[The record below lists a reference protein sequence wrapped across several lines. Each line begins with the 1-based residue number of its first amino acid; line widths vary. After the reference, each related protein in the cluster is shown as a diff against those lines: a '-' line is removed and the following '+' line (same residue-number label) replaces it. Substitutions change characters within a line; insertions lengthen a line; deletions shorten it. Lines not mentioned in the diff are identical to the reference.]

1 MLKTSSAGRSGQSA
15 LAGLEKRLTG
25 RVPDD
30 SDVPGPV
37 RKAVR
42 FMLAGGALTAIV
54 GIFLLIATIADKNA
68 LTDSS
73 GKKLSSGEFTS
84 NVVGTAITYL
94 ILVVIWVLMARMN
107 RAGYNWARIL
117 ASVFCA
123 ISTYDAYSLVNS
135 LHRRDDHH
143 VAGIVY
149 IVFTLALWVVGV
161 IAIALLLAAGVERV
175 LPGAL
180 RGALALRRRARWRQA
195 PYGALAAWPAC
206 CGENPFTS

>member
-1 MLKTSSAGRSGQSA
+1 MLKTSSVGRSGQSA

-30 SDVPGPV
+30 SDVPAPV
-37 RKAVR
+37 RKAAR
-42 FMLAGGALTAIV
+42 FMLAGGALTAII
-54 GIFLLIATIADKNA
+54 GIFLLFATIADKNA

-107 RAGYNWARIL
+107 RSGYNWARIL

-135 LHRRDDHH
+135 LSGGTTIT

-161 IAIALLLAAGVERV
+161 LAIALSWRSESSAYY
-175 LPGAL
+175 
-180 RGALALRRRARWRQA
+180 RARS
-195 PYGALAAWPAC
+195 AAR
-206 CGENPFTS
+206 

>member
-1 MLKTSSAGRSGQSA
+1 MLKTSSGVRSGQSA

-30 SDVPGPV
+30 SDVPAPV
-37 RKAVR
+37 RKAAR

-54 GIFLLIATIADKNA
+54 GIFLLFATIADKNA

-73 GKKLSSGEFTS
+73 GKKLSNGEFTS

-135 LHRRDDHH
+135 LTGGTTIT

-161 IAIALLLAAGVERV
+161 IAIALSWRSESSAYY
-175 LPGAL
+175 
-180 RGALALRRRARWRQA
+180 RARS
-195 PYGALAAWPAC
+195 AAR
-206 CGENPFTS
+206 

>member
-1 MLKTSSAGRSGQSA
+1 MLKTSSGVRSGQSA

-42 FMLAGGALTAIV
+42 FMLTGGIMTAIV
-54 GIFLLIATIADKNA
+54 GIFLIIVTIADKNA

-73 GKKLSSGEFTS
+73 GKKLSNSEFTS
-84 NVVGTAITYL
+84 NVVGTAITYV

-107 RAGYNWARIL
+107 RSGYNWARIL

-135 LHRRDDHH
+135 LTAGVTIT

-149 IVFTLALWVVGV
+149 IAVTLALWVVGV
-161 IAIALLLAAGVERV
+161 IAIALIWRSESSAYF
-175 LPGAL
+175 
-180 RGALALRRRARWRQA
+180 RARS
-195 PYGALAAWPAC
+195 AAR
-206 CGENPFTS
+206 

>member
-1 MLKTSSAGRSGQSA
+1 MLKTSSVGRSGQSA

-30 SDVPGPV
+30 ADVPGPV
-37 RKAVR
+37 RKAAR

-54 GIFLLIATIADKNA
+54 GIFLLFATIANKNA

-135 LHRRDDHH
+135 LKGGTTIT
-143 VAGIVY
+143 VAGVVY

-161 IAIALLLAAGVERV
+161 IAIALSWRAESSAYY
-175 LPGAL
+175 
-180 RGALALRRRARWRQA
+180 RARS
-195 PYGALAAWPAC
+195 AAR
-206 CGENPFTS
+206 

>member
-1 MLKTSSAGRSGQSA
+1 MLKTSSVGRSGQSA

-54 GIFLLIATIADKNA
+54 GIFLLFATIANKNV

-73 GKKLSSGEFTS
+73 GKKLSSAEFTS

-135 LHRRDDHH
+135 LKSGTTIT
-143 VAGIVY
+143 VAGVVY

-161 IAIALLLAAGVERV
+161 LAIALSWRSESSAYY
-175 LPGAL
+175 
-180 RGALALRRRARWRQA
+180 RARS
-195 PYGALAAWPAC
+195 AAR
-206 CGENPFTS
+206 

>member
-1 MLKTSSAGRSGQSA
+1 MLKTSSASRSGQSA
-15 LAGLEKRLTG
+15 VAGLEKRLTG

-30 SDVPGPV
+30 SEVPGPV

-42 FMLAGGALTAIV
+42 FMLGGGALTAV
-54 GIFLLIATIADKNA
+54 TGIFLLIATIADKNA

-73 GKKLSSGEFTS
+73 GKKLSSSQFTS
-84 NVVGTAITYL
+84 NLVGTVITYL

-107 RAGYNWARIL
+107 RSGYNWARIL

-135 LHRRDDHH
+135 LKGGTTIT

-149 IVFTLALWVVGV
+149 IVLTLALWVVGV
-161 IAIALLLAAGVERV
+161 IAIALIWRSESSAYY
-175 LPGAL
+175 
-180 RGALALRRRARWRQA
+180 RARS
-195 PYGALAAWPAC
+195 AAR
-206 CGENPFTS
+206 

>member
-1 MLKTSSAGRSGQSA
+1 MLKTSSASRSGQSA
-15 LAGLEKRLTG
+15 VAGLEKRLTG

-37 RKAVR
+37 RKGVR
-42 FMLAGGALTAIV
+42 FMLAGGGLTAV
-54 GIFLLIATIADKNA
+54 TGIFLLIATIADKNA
-68 LTDSS
+68 LTNSS

-84 NVVGTAITYL
+84 NLVGTVITYL

-107 RAGYNWARIL
+107 RSGYNWARIL

-135 LHRRDDHH
+135 LKGGTTIT

-149 IVFTLALWVVGV
+149 IVLTLALWVVGV
-161 IAIALLLAAGVERV
+161 IAIALIWRSESSVYYRSRSAAR
-175 LPGAL
+175 
-180 RGALALRRRARWRQA
+180 
-195 PYGALAAWPAC
+195 
-206 CGENPFTS
+206 

>member
-1 MLKTSSAGRSGQSA
+1 
-15 LAGLEKRLTG
+15 
-25 RVPDD
+25 
-30 SDVPGPV
+30 
-37 RKAVR
+37 
-42 FMLAGGALTAIV
+42 MLAGGALTAIV
-54 GIFLLIATIADKNA
+54 CIFLLFATIANKNA

-73 GKKLSSGEFTS
+73 GKKLSSAEFTS
-84 NVVGTAITYL
+84 NVVGTAVTYV

-135 LHRRDDHH
+135 LTGGSTIT

-161 IAIALLLAAGVERV
+161 IAIALVWRSESSAYY
-175 LPGAL
+175 
-180 RGALALRRRARWRQA
+180 RARSEAR
-195 PYGALAAWPAC
+195 
-206 CGENPFTS
+206 

>member
-15 LAGLEKRLTG
+15 VAGLEKRLTG

-30 SDVPGPV
+30 SDVPSPV
-37 RKAVR
+37 RKGVR
-42 FMLAGGALTAIV
+42 FMLAGGALTAVV
-54 GIFLLIATIADKNA
+54 GIFLLFATIADKNA

-84 NVVGTAITYL
+84 NVVSTVITYV

-107 RAGYNWARIL
+107 RSGHNWARIL

-123 ISTYDAYSLVNS
+123 ISTYDAYELVNS
-135 LHRRDDHH
+135 LSGGATIT

-149 IVFTLALWVVGV
+149 IVFTLATWVVGV
-161 IAIALLLAAGVERV
+161 ISIALIWRSESSVYY
-175 LPGAL
+175 
-180 RGALALRRRARWRQA
+180 RARS
-195 PYGALAAWPAC
+195 AAR
-206 CGENPFTS
+206 

>member
-1 MLKTSSAGRSGQSA
+1 MLKTSSVGRSGQSA
-15 LAGLEKRLTG
+15 LAGLENRLTG

-37 RKAVR
+37 RKAAR

-54 GIFLLIATIADKNA
+54 GIFLLFATIADKNA
-68 LTDSS
+68 LTNSS
-73 GKKLSSGEFTS
+73 GKKLSNGEFTS

-135 LHRRDDHH
+135 LKGGTTIT
-143 VAGIVY
+143 VAGVVY

-161 IAIALLLAAGVERV
+161 IAIALSWRAESSAYY
-175 LPGAL
+175 
-180 RGALALRRRARWRQA
+180 RARS
-195 PYGALAAWPAC
+195 AAR
-206 CGENPFTS
+206 

>member
-1 MLKTSSAGRSGQSA
+1 MLKTSSASRSGQSA
-15 LAGLEKRLTG
+15 VAGLEKRLTG

-30 SDVPGPV
+30 SEVPGPV

-42 FMLAGGALTAIV
+42 FMLGGGALTAV
-54 GIFLLIATIADKNA
+54 TGIFLLIATIADKNA
-68 LTDSS
+68 LTNSS
-73 GKKLSSGEFTS
+73 GKKLSSSEFTS
-84 NVVGTAITYL
+84 NLVGTVITYL

-135 LHRRDDHH
+135 LKGGTTIT

-149 IVFTLALWVVGV
+149 IVLTLALWVVGV
-161 IAIALLLAAGVERV
+161 IAIALIWRSESSAYY
-175 LPGAL
+175 
-180 RGALALRRRARWRQA
+180 RARS
-195 PYGALAAWPAC
+195 AAR
-206 CGENPFTS
+206 

>member
-1 MLKTSSAGRSGQSA
+1 MLKTSSVGRSGQSA

-30 SDVPGPV
+30 SEVPGPV

-42 FMLAGGALTAIV
+42 FMLGGGALTAV
-54 GIFLLIATIADKNA
+54 TGIFLLIATIADKNA
-68 LTDSS
+68 LTNSS
-73 GKKLSSGEFTS
+73 GKKLSSSEFTS
-84 NVVGTAITYL
+84 NLVGTVITYL

-107 RAGYNWARIL
+107 RSGYNWARIL

-135 LHRRDDHH
+135 LKGGTTIT

-149 IVFTLALWVVGV
+149 IVLTLALWVVGV
-161 IAIALLLAAGVERV
+161 IAIALIWRSESSAYY
-175 LPGAL
+175 
-180 RGALALRRRARWRQA
+180 RARS
-195 PYGALAAWPAC
+195 AAR
-206 CGENPFTS
+206 

>member
-1 MLKTSSAGRSGQSA
+1 
-15 LAGLEKRLTG
+15 
-25 RVPDD
+25 
-30 SDVPGPV
+30 
-37 RKAVR
+37 
-42 FMLAGGALTAIV
+42 MLAGGALTAIV
-54 GIFLLIATIADKNA
+54 GIFLLFATIADKNA

-135 LHRRDDHH
+135 LKGGTTIT
-143 VAGIVY
+143 VAGVVY

-161 IAIALLLAAGVERV
+161 IAIALSWRSESSAYY
-175 LPGAL
+175 
-180 RGALALRRRARWRQA
+180 RARS
-195 PYGALAAWPAC
+195 AAR
-206 CGENPFTS
+206 

>member
-15 LAGLEKRLTG
+15 VASLEKRLTG

-42 FMLAGGALTAIV
+42 FMLAGGALTAVV

-84 NVVGTAITYL
+84 NVVSTAITYV

-107 RAGYNWARIL
+107 RSGHNGARIL

-135 LHRRDDHH
+135 LTGGSTIT

-149 IVFTLALWVVGV
+149 IVFTIALWVVGV
-161 IAIALLLAAGVERV
+161 IAIALVWRSESSAYYKARSAAR
-175 LPGAL
+175 
-180 RGALALRRRARWRQA
+180 
-195 PYGALAAWPAC
+195 
-206 CGENPFTS
+206 

>member
-1 MLKTSSAGRSGQSA
+1 MLKTSSAGRTGQSA
-15 LAGLEKRLTG
+15 VADFEKRLTG

-30 SDVPGPV
+30 ADVPGPV
-37 RKAVR
+37 RKGVR
-42 FMLAGGALTAIV
+42 FMLAGAALTALV
-54 GIFLLIATIADKNA
+54 GIFLLIATIVDKNA

-73 GKKLSSGEFTS
+73 GKKLSSAEFTS

-107 RAGYNWARIL
+107 RSGHNWARIL

-135 LHRRDDHH
+135 LKGGTTIT

-161 IAIALLLAAGVERV
+161 IAIALIWRSESSAYY
-175 LPGAL
+175 
-180 RGALALRRRARWRQA
+180 RARSAA
-195 PYGALAAWPAC
+195 PR
-206 CGENPFTS
+206 

>member
-1 MLKTSSAGRSGQSA
+1 MLKTSSASRSGQSA
-15 LAGLEKRLTG
+15 VAGFEKRLTG

-30 SDVPGPV
+30 SEVPGPV

-42 FMLAGGALTAIV
+42 FMLGGGALTAV
-54 GIFLLIATIADKNA
+54 TGIFLLIATIADKNA

-73 GKKLSSGEFTS
+73 GKKLSSSEFTS
-84 NVVGTAITYL
+84 NLVGTVITYL

-107 RAGYNWARIL
+107 RSGYNWARIL

-135 LHRRDDHH
+135 LKGGTTIT

-149 IVFTLALWVVGV
+149 IVLTLALWVVGV
-161 IAIALLLAAGVERV
+161 IAIALIWRSESSAYY
-175 LPGAL
+175 
-180 RGALALRRRARWRQA
+180 RARS
-195 PYGALAAWPAC
+195 AAR
-206 CGENPFTS
+206 

>member
-1 MLKTSSAGRSGQSA
+1 MLKTSSDGRSGRSGRSGQSA
-15 LAGLEKRLTG
+15 LGGIEKRLTG

-30 SDVPGPV
+30 ADIPGPV
-37 RKAVR
+37 RNGVR
-42 FMLAGGALTAIV
+42 FMLAGGALTVIV
-54 GIFLLIATIADKNA
+54 GIFLIIVTIADKNA

-73 GKKLSSGEFTS
+73 GKKLSSAEFTS
-84 NVVGTAITYL
+84 NVVGTAVTYV
-94 ILVVIWVLMARMN
+94 IIVVIWVLMARMN

-135 LHRRDDHH
+135 LTGGSTIT

-161 IAIALLLAAGVERV
+161 IAIALVWRSESSAYY
-175 LPGAL
+175 
-180 RGALALRRRARWRQA
+180 RARSSAR
-195 PYGALAAWPAC
+195 
-206 CGENPFTS
+206 

>member
-1 MLKTSSAGRSGQSA
+1 MLKTSSVGRTGQSA

-30 SDVPGPV
+30 SDVPAPV
-37 RKAVR
+37 RKAAR

-54 GIFLLIATIADKNA
+54 GIFLLFATIADKNA

-73 GKKLSSGEFTS
+73 GKKLSNGEFTS

-107 RAGYNWARIL
+107 RSGYNWARIL

-135 LHRRDDHH
+135 LTGGTTIT

-161 IAIALLLAAGVERV
+161 LAIALSWRSESSAYY
-175 LPGAL
+175 
-180 RGALALRRRARWRQA
+180 RARS
-195 PYGALAAWPAC
+195 AAR
-206 CGENPFTS
+206 

>member
-1 MLKTSSAGRSGQSA
+1 MLKTSSVGRSGRSA

-30 SDVPGPV
+30 ADVPGPV
-37 RKAVR
+37 RKAAR

-54 GIFLLIATIADKNA
+54 GIFLLFATIANKNA

-73 GKKLSSGEFTS
+73 GKKLSSAEFTS

-135 LHRRDDHH
+135 LTGGSTIT

-161 IAIALLLAAGVERV
+161 IAIALSWRAESSAYY
-175 LPGAL
+175 
-180 RGALALRRRARWRQA
+180 RARS
-195 PYGALAAWPAC
+195 AAR
-206 CGENPFTS
+206 